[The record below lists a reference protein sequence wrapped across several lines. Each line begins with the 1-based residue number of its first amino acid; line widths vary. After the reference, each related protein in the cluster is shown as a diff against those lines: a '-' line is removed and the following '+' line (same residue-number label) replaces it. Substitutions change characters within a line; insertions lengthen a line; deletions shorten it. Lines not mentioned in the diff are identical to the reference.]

1 MPIVTS
7 PARGRVLPT
16 EMLVSDHL
24 PAEFVLR
31 NTRLGTWGG
40 GDRGCTSSLGGAW
53 NTRCRGAAP
62 GRGRC
67 GLGPTITGNRSV
79 SPGISPAGLEDQS
92 LEKNVWGE
100 GPRRNRGSGTHGPRR
115 NGPAKA
121 KQSAVRFREME
132 GRRGA
137 GPQNGPR
144 RRVHGLAG
152 QAAACLLGTSRPSAR
167 AAPRSPAA
175 GLDEGLRS
183 GPPPALAAV
192 FSESASSSG
201 LPSRPVAADGVPK
214 HPQPSFHVP
223 PWAVAASEGLAG
235 GPREEESLGTVAK
248 QTCEAAAACGPG
260 CGSWSPIGAAS
271 SPPPPAPP
279 SPSAAGARQTLL
291 WVRTGAAA
299 YAGSRGAGS
308 VPRTNEVPCLPVLPA
323 MLSLTFLLLVT
334 RMLWPIVP
342 ATALSAQDGRAGDL
356 PCGEECADCALLA
369 QELGTPR
376 PAPGNTEA
384 ALHRATTSQRSDWDN
399 PSCTEGVVSV
409 SRGERAV
416 MSCNISN
423 PFLGVTVYLIALG
436 EDSQP
441 LFRVTPPGCFCRG
454 EWQLRVRGG
463 VAQLVIPK
471 ASDAQAG
478 RYKWHLKGLQRNI
491 KVTTLDVLAS
501 GAEAQDLNQTGVLPL
516 TSSCGPQMPCPG
528 WAERQLQVVLV
539 VTGVSAALAIL
550 VVTVLAW
557 RRRHSPLYLKP
568 PGI

>member
-1 MPIVTS
+1 M
-7 PARGRVLPT
+7 
-16 EMLVSDHL
+16 
-24 PAEFVLR
+24 
-31 NTRLGTWGG
+31 
-40 GDRGCTSSLGGAW
+40 
-53 NTRCRGAAP
+53 
-62 GRGRC
+62 
-67 GLGPTITGNRSV
+67 
-79 SPGISPAGLEDQS
+79 
-92 LEKNVWGE
+92 
-100 GPRRNRGSGTHGPRR
+100 
-115 NGPAKA
+115 
-121 KQSAVRFREME
+121 
-132 GRRGA
+132 
-137 GPQNGPR
+137 
-144 RRVHGLAG
+144 
-152 QAAACLLGTSRPSAR
+152 
-167 AAPRSPAA
+167 
-175 GLDEGLRS
+175 
-183 GPPPALAAV
+183 AAV
-192 FSESASSSG
+192 GAVVESVPSPDGGPSTAAQRPLEGVPAIGRLWPEPDCEALQG
-201 LPSRPVAADGVPK
+201 LPSRPVAADGAPK

-248 QTCEAAAACGPG
+248 QTCEAAASCGPG

-279 SPSAAGARQTLL
+279 SPSAARPGRLSSGSVL
-291 WVRTGAAA
+291 TGAAA
-299 YAGSRGAGS
+299 CAGSRGAGS

-334 RMLWPIVP
+334 RMLWPILP

-376 PAPGNTEA
+376 WAPGDTEA
-384 ALHRATTSQRSDWDN
+384 ALHRATTSQHSGWDN

-423 PFLGVTVYLIALG
+423 PFLGITVDLVALG

-454 EWQLRVRGG
+454 EWQLQVCRG

-478 RYKWHLKGLQRNI
+478 RYKWHLEGRQRNN
-491 KVTTLDVLAS
+491 KVTTLNVLAS

-528 WAERQLQVVLV
+528 WAERQFQVVLV
-539 VTGVSAALAIL
+539 VTGVSFALAIL
-550 VVTVLAW
+550 VVTVLVW
-557 RRRHSPLYLKP
+557 RRRHSRLYLKP
-568 PGI
+568 PGV